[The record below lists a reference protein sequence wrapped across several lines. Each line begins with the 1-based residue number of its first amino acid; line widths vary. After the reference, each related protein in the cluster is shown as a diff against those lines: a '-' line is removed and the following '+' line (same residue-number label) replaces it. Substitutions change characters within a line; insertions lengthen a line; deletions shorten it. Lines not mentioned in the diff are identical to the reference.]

1 MVIIYMETRE
11 REGFQFFLEGAN
23 KKEYFYG
30 FLIVESGRRLPHK
43 HEEKIA
49 QVFFVSLWVKWGFP
63 GAVEEGHSAICID
76 NYYFIER
83 FFLSSAPGCDN
94 VIVDFSGRY
103 HGIMMESR
111 EDREG
116 SIFLGGANKKEYF
129 YWFLIVGQMG
139 VPWCD

>member
-1 MVIIYMETRE
+1 MD
-11 REGFQFFLEGAN
+11 
-23 KKEYFYG
+23 FYCG
-30 FLIVESGRRLPHK
+30 GGDRRLPHK

-63 GAVEEGHSAICID
+63 GAIEEGHCAICID

-94 VIVDFSGRY
+94 VIVNFSGRY

-111 EDREG
+111 GRERG
-116 SIFLGGANKKEYF
+116 SIFLGG
-129 YWFLIVGQMG
+129 G
-139 VPWCD
+139 

>member
-1 MVIIYMETRE
+1 METRE

-30 FLIVESGRRLPHK
+30 FLIVESGRRLPDK

-49 QVFFVSLWVKWGFP
+49 QVFFVPLWVKWGFP
-63 GAVEEGHSAICID
+63 GAVEEGHRAICID

-83 FFLSSAPGCDN
+83 FFLSSAPGCDD

-116 SIFLGGANKKEYF
+116 SIFLGGGK
-129 YWFLIVGQMG
+129 
-139 VPWCD
+139 

>member
-1 MVIIYMETRE
+1 MKEICSIESVKSPKKCSLLGGGVKHTMVIIYMETIE

-30 FLIVESGRRLPHK
+30 FLIVEGERRLPHK

-63 GAVEEGHSAICID
+63 GAIEEGHCAIRID

-94 VIVDFSGRY
+94 VIVDFRGRY
-103 HGIMMESR
+103 HGIMME
-111 EDREG
+111 
-116 SIFLGGANKKEYF
+116 
-129 YWFLIVGQMG
+129 
-139 VPWCD
+139 

>member
-30 FLIVESGRRLPHK
+30 FLIVESGRRLPDK

-49 QVFFVSLWVKWGFP
+49 QIFFVSLWVKWGFP
-63 GAVEEGHSAICID
+63 DAVEQGHCAICID

-116 SIFLGGANKKEYF
+116 SIFLGGGK
-129 YWFLIVGQMG
+129 
-139 VPWCD
+139 